1 MSNAMIRHP
10 DLTPDFRAILEK
22 HQIRLKKSLGQNFL
36 LNPAYLRRIIQAA
49 ELPQGA
55 EVLEIGSGIGSL
67 TYEIARDAAKVVSVE
82 IDQNLFGALQEALAG
97 VPNVTLVNADI
108 LERDAETLGLR
119 DGYFVIANIPYYIT
133 SAIIRHLLEGK
144 VRPKRIILTIQSEVA
159 ERICADDDKMSLL
172 ALSVQVFGKP
182 REAFRVPASAFIPQP
197 EVDSTVLV
205 IDVYPQPVI
214 HQEYL
219 SLFFRLAKAGFAQK
233 RKMLRN
239 SLTSALRLQPNE
251 VETILSEAGID
262 PKRRAETLALAE
274 WRTLC
279 GVVAGK

>member
-1 MSNAMIRHP
+1 MISHQ

-214 HQEYL
+214 QREYL

-239 SLTSALRLQPNE
+239 SLTSALQLQPNE